1 MQYQFCTT
9 YTATLILWSALPA
22 AIRAV
27 FVCTSIEDRNYM
39 YTRQQIY
46 FEYDLVNYS
55 FNVFDMMQYSDDILV
70 LNFNEISR
78 KWLL

>member
-1 MQYQFCTT
+1 
-9 YTATLILWSALPA
+9 
-22 AIRAV
+22 
-27 FVCTSIEDRNYM
+27 M

-46 FEYDLVNYS
+46 YEYDLVNYS

-78 KWLL
+78 KWLLF